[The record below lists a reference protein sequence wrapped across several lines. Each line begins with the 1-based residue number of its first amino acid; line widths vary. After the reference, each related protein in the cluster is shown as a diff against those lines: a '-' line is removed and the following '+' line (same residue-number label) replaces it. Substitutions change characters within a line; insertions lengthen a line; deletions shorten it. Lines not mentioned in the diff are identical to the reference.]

1 MSRSF
6 ARHSTPTPTDM
17 ETLLREHRSGGAIAG
32 QAGRDRAESMTGVAR
47 LCWAF
52 LGALVSVAAG
62 WALWYA
68 LAWMQF
74 RRASAPADSAAP
86 LDRLIPV
93 FEVAERHE
101 VVVRAPPSV
110 TFAAALAL
118 DLERAPVI
126 HAIFAGRRVLLASGD
141 TATAHLTLAELE
153 AMGWARVA
161 ETPHEV
167 VFGAITQ
174 PWQSNVT
181 FRALPA
187 AEFASFAHPGWVK
200 IAWTLAVDSLAP
212 DRSRFRTETRVVTT
226 DAAARRRFRRYWAA
240 FSPGIVLIRWQ
251 AVRLI
256 RAQAEREVARP

>member
-1 MSRSF
+1 M
-6 ARHSTPTPTDM
+6 AWA
-17 ETLLREHRSGGAIAG
+17 LLREPRSR
-32 QAGRDRAESMTGVAR
+32 RDRGDLMTWVGR
-47 LCWAF
+47 LWWAI
-52 LGALVSVAAG
+52 LGALLSVAAG

-86 LDRLIPV
+86 LDRLMPI

-101 VVVRAPPSV
+101 VPVRAPPSV
-110 TFAAALAL
+110 TFAAAQTL
-118 DLERAPVI
+118 DLQQAPVV
-126 HAIFAGRRVLLASGD
+126 HAIFAGRQLLLASGD
-141 TATAHLTLAELE
+141 TATAHLTLGELE

-161 ETPHEV
+161 ETPREI

-181 FRALPA
+181 FRPLPPD
-187 AEFASFAHPGWVK
+187 EFAAFDQPGWVK

-212 DRSRFRTETRVVTT
+212 GRSRFRTETRVVTT
-226 DAAARRRFRRYWAA
+226 DAEARRRFRRYWAA

-251 AVRLI
+251 TVRLV